1 MTADSTQS
9 STSAASKLHN
19 CLHFDILIFLPAF
32 PLFFP
37 FKLYYYYYK
46 GNLRGSGYSASEHH
60 TVNLMIAS
68 TTPLDFIINKRRT
81 TAVRHFHFIQYR
93 LKIPVLIRQ
102 WGPSSIHPPLHFSPS
117 ISLTSNSVSVVLFST
132 HHYSFSSLA
141 LIYISSTF
149 FSLFSILSF
158 LPPRWLHRATSCLR
172 TYTKHNKE
180 EHRLTLRSSVT
191 LNCILQNVPH
201 VCMSA
206 TAVQRP
212 TRADKS
218 KRPCRLSSAD

>member
-1 MTADSTQS
+1 MADSTQS

-37 FKLYYYYYK
+37 FKQYYYYYK

-132 HHYSFSSLA
+132 HPYSFSSLA
-141 LIYISSTF
+141 LIYIPSTF
-149 FSLFSILSF
+149 SPSFPFYLFYLQDDF
-158 LPPRWLHRATSCLR
+158 TSCLR